1 MKLEKNIIPEN
12 LHVAIVMDGNG
23 RWANERALARL
34 KGHAKGADRVRHIVR
49 ASLDMNVTHLTLFAF
64 STENWKR
71 SESEVLGLMSLFRKF
86 MKSEAKK
93 LLING
98 VKVRFIGNRLRLDKS
113 IIKLMDE
120 LEFSTKENDNLN
132 LTIALNYG
140 GRDEIVRASKKI
152 SEKVKLGLID
162 IDDINIEM
170 FSNNLDTFELPDPD
184 LVIRTSGELRT
195 SNFLPWQCAYSEY
208 VFEKSNWPDF
218 NNDIYEE
225 ILIEFKTDFL
235 KLFFFLSWI
244 KRHSFSD
251 LAPTPAGSRSCIF
264 SNIDKT
270 SCFVATI
277 F

>member
-1 MKLEKNIIPEN
+1 MKIEKKIKPEN

-71 SESEVLGLMSLFRKF
+71 SESEVVGLMGLFKKF

-98 VKVRFIGNRLRLDKS
+98 VKVRFIGDRSRLDKS
-113 IIKLMDE
+113 LIKLMDE
-120 LEFSTKENDNLN
+120 LELLTIINNNLH

-140 GRDEIVRASKKI
+140 GRDEIVRATKKI
-152 SEKVKLGLID
+152 SEKVKLGVLN
-162 IDDINIEM
+162 IDDITVEM
-170 FSNNLDTFELPDPD
+170 FSNNLDTFDLPDPD
-184 LVIRTSGELRT
+184 LVIRTSGEVRT

-208 VFEKSNWPDF
+208 VFEKTNWPDF

-225 ILIEFKTDFL
+225 ILLEFKNRERRFGAIL
-235 KLFFFLSWI
+235 K
-244 KRHSFSD
+244 
-251 LAPTPAGSRSCIF
+251 
-264 SNIDKT
+264 
-270 SCFVATI
+270 
-277 F
+277 

>member
-1 MKLEKNIIPEN
+1 MKIEKKIKPEN

-71 SESEVLGLMSLFRKF
+71 SESEVVGLMSLFKKF

-98 VKVRFIGNRLRLDKS
+98 VRVRFIGDRSRLDKS
-113 IIKLMDE
+113 LIMLMGE
-120 LEFSTKENDNLN
+120 LELLTIENDNLN

-140 GRDEIVRASKKI
+140 GRDEIVRATKKI
-152 SEKVKLGLID
+152 SEKVKLGVLN
-162 IDDINIEM
+162 IDDITVEM
-170 FSNNLDTFELPDPD
+170 ISNNLDTFDLPDPD
-184 LVIRTSGELRT
+184 LVIRTSGEVRT

-208 VFEKSNWPDF
+208 VFEKTNWPDF

-225 ILIEFKTDFL
+225 ILLEFKNRERRFGAIL
-235 KLFFFLSWI
+235 K
-244 KRHSFSD
+244 
-251 LAPTPAGSRSCIF
+251 
-264 SNIDKT
+264 
-270 SCFVATI
+270 
-277 F
+277 

>member
-1 MKLEKNIIPEN
+1 MKIEKKIKPEN

-71 SESEVLGLMSLFRKF
+71 SESEVVGLMGLFKKF

-120 LEFSTKENDNLN
+120 LELLTIANNNLH

-140 GRDEIVRASKKI
+140 GRDEIVRATKKI
-152 SEKVKLGLID
+152 SEKVKLGVLN
-162 IDDINIEM
+162 IDDITVEM
-170 FSNNLDTFELPDPD
+170 FSNNLDTLDLPDPD
-184 LVIRTSGELRT
+184 LVIRTSGEVRT

-208 VFEKSNWPDF
+208 VFEKTNWPDF

-225 ILIEFKTDFL
+225 ILIEFKNRERRFGSIL
-235 KLFFFLSWI
+235 K
-244 KRHSFSD
+244 
-251 LAPTPAGSRSCIF
+251 
-264 SNIDKT
+264 
-270 SCFVATI
+270 V
-277 F
+277 

>member
-1 MKLEKNIIPEN
+1 MKIEKKIKPEN

-71 SESEVLGLMSLFRKF
+71 SESEVVGLMGLFKKF

-98 VKVRFIGNRLRLDKS
+98 VKVRFIGDRSRLDKS
-113 IIKLMDE
+113 LIKLMGE
-120 LEFSTKENDNLN
+120 LELLTIENDNLH

-140 GRDEIVRASKKI
+140 GRDEIVRATKKI
-152 SEKVKLGLID
+152 SEKVKLGVLN
-162 IDDINIEM
+162 IDDITVEM
-170 FSNNLDTFELPDPD
+170 FSNNLDTFDLPDPD
-184 LVIRTSGELRT
+184 LVIRTSGEVRT

-208 VFEKSNWPDF
+208 VFEKTTWPDF

-225 ILIEFKTDFL
+225 TLIEFKNRERRFGAIL
-235 KLFFFLSWI
+235 K
-244 KRHSFSD
+244 
-251 LAPTPAGSRSCIF
+251 
-264 SNIDKT
+264 
-270 SCFVATI
+270 
-277 F
+277 

>member
-1 MKLEKNIIPEN
+1 MKIEKKIKPEN
-12 LHVAIVMDGNG
+12 LHVAIIMDGNG

-71 SESEVLGLMSLFRKF
+71 SESEVVGLMSLFKKF

-98 VKVRFIGNRLRLDKS
+98 VRVRFIGDRSRLDKS
-113 IIKLMDE
+113 LIMLMGE
-120 LEFSTKENDNLN
+120 LELLTIENDNLN

-140 GRDEIVRASKKI
+140 GRDEIVRATKKI
-152 SEKVKLGLID
+152 SEKVKLGVLN
-162 IDDINIEM
+162 IDDITVEM
-170 FSNNLDTFELPDPD
+170 ISNNLDTFDLPDPD
-184 LVIRTSGELRT
+184 LVIRTSGEVRT

-208 VFEKSNWPDF
+208 VFEKTNWPDF

-225 ILIEFKTDFL
+225 ILIEFKKRERRFGAIL
-235 KLFFFLSWI
+235 K
-244 KRHSFSD
+244 
-251 LAPTPAGSRSCIF
+251 
-264 SNIDKT
+264 
-270 SCFVATI
+270 
-277 F
+277 

>member
-1 MKLEKNIIPEN
+1 MKIEKKIKPEN

-71 SESEVLGLMSLFRKF
+71 SESEVVGLMGLFKKF

-98 VKVRFIGNRLRLDKS
+98 VKVRFIGNRSMLDKS
-113 IIKLMDE
+113 LIKLMDE
-120 LEFSTKENDNLN
+120 LETLTIENDNLH

-140 GRDEIVRASKKI
+140 GRDEIVRAIKKI
-152 SEKVKLGLID
+152 SEKVKLGVLN
-162 IDDINIEM
+162 IDDITAEV
-170 FSNNLDTFELPDPD
+170 FSNNLDTFDLPDPD
-184 LVIRTSGELRT
+184 LVIRTSGEVRT

-208 VFEKSNWPDF
+208 VFEKTNWPDF
-218 NNDIYEE
+218 NNDLYNE
-225 ILIEFKTDFL
+225 ILIEFKNRERRFGAIL
-235 KLFFFLSWI
+235 K
-244 KRHSFSD
+244 
-251 LAPTPAGSRSCIF
+251 
-264 SNIDKT
+264 
-270 SCFVATI
+270 
-277 F
+277 

>member
-1 MKLEKNIIPEN
+1 MKIEKKIKPEN

-71 SESEVLGLMSLFRKF
+71 SESEVVGLMGLFKKF

-98 VKVRFIGNRLRLDKS
+98 VKVRFIGDRSRLDKS
-113 IIKLMDE
+113 LIKLMDE
-120 LEFSTKENDNLN
+120 LELLTIANDNLH

-140 GRDEIVRASKKI
+140 GRDEIVRATKKI
-152 SEKVKLGLID
+152 SEKVKLGVLS
-162 IDDINIEM
+162 IDDITVEM
-170 FSNNLDTFELPDPD
+170 LSNNLDTFDLPDPD
-184 LVIRTSGELRT
+184 LVIRTSGEVRT

-208 VFEKSNWPDF
+208 VFEKTNWPDF
-218 NNDIYEE
+218 NNEIYEE
-225 ILIEFKTDFL
+225 ILIEFKNRERRFGAIL
-235 KLFFFLSWI
+235 K
-244 KRHSFSD
+244 
-251 LAPTPAGSRSCIF
+251 
-264 SNIDKT
+264 
-270 SCFVATI
+270 
-277 F
+277 

>member
-1 MKLEKNIIPEN
+1 MKIEKKIKPEN

-71 SESEVLGLMSLFRKF
+71 SESEVIGLMSLFKKF

-98 VKVRFIGNRLRLDKS
+98 VKVRFIGDRSRLDKS
-113 IIKLMDE
+113 LIKLMDE
-120 LEFSTKENDNLN
+120 LELLTIANNNLH

-140 GRDEIVRASKKI
+140 GRDEIVRATKKI
-152 SEKVKLGLID
+152 SEKVKLGVLN
-162 IDDINIEM
+162 IDDINVEI
-170 FSNNLDTFELPDPD
+170 FSNNLDTLELPDPD

-208 VFEKSNWPDF
+208 VFEKTNWPDF

-225 ILIEFKTDFL
+225 ILIEFKNRERRFGSIL
-235 KLFFFLSWI
+235 K
-244 KRHSFSD
+244 
-251 LAPTPAGSRSCIF
+251 
-264 SNIDKT
+264 
-270 SCFVATI
+270 V
-277 F
+277 

>member
-1 MKLEKNIIPEN
+1 MKIEKKIKPEN

-71 SESEVLGLMSLFRKF
+71 SESEVVGLMGLFKKF

-98 VKVRFIGNRLRLDKS
+98 VKVRFIGDRSRLDKS
-113 IIKLMDE
+113 LIKLMDE
-120 LEFSTKENDNLN
+120 LELLTIANNNLH

-140 GRDEIVRASKKI
+140 GRDEIVRSTKKI
-152 SEKVKLGLID
+152 SEKVKLGVLK
-162 IDDINIEM
+162 IDDITVEM
-170 FSNNLDTFELPDPD
+170 FSNNLDTFDLPDPD
-184 LVIRTSGELRT
+184 LVIRTSGEVRT

-208 VFEKSNWPDF
+208 VFEKTNWPDF

-225 ILIEFKTDFL
+225 ILLEFKNRERRFGAIL
-235 KLFFFLSWI
+235 K
-244 KRHSFSD
+244 
-251 LAPTPAGSRSCIF
+251 
-264 SNIDKT
+264 
-270 SCFVATI
+270 
-277 F
+277 